1 MAPFAEVL
9 RRQGRELSK
18 LEGSQAQE
26 FLRLVREAKD
36 TLIGRYTAAARSTD
50 PLDAFKMRALIGEA
64 ESAIRVL
71 ESRAAAQFTGAQQAV
86 VDLGADHL
94 AEEVSHLASAFES
107 EPLLVDVSAQVAL
120 ADPAQGL
127 LASQFETS
135 VQQYGLETLN
145 AVRRDL
151 FVGLRAGDSVGD
163 VIKTVQGR
171 MGALGQSS
179 PLWKTERLVR
189 TEMAHSYNSAHQS
202 SFESMART
210 MPDVRKKWV
219 HLGASGPTHPCT
231 VCGTLDGTTKPVD
244 GTWIVTIGKRS
255 RKVAHPPAHP
265 HCDCRIVM
273 DRPKWRS

>member
-1 MAPFAEVL
+1 MALSDIL
-9 RRQGRELSK
+9 RRQGKELSK
-18 LEGSQAQE
+18 LEGAKAQE

-36 TLIGRYTAAARSTD
+36 TLVGRYAAAARSTD
-50 PLDAFKMRALIGEA
+50 PLDAFRMRGLIAEA
-64 ESAIRVL
+64 EGAIGTL
-71 ESRAAAQFTGAQQAV
+71 ESKAAAKFTSVQQDV
-86 VDLGADHL
+86 VDLGTDHL
-94 AEEVSHLASAFES
+94 AEEVEHLATAFES
-107 EPLLVDVSAQVAL
+107 EPMLVDVGAQVAL
-120 ADPAQGL
+120 ADPAQAL
-127 LASQFETS
+127 LANQFESS

-163 VIKTVQGR
+163 VIKAVQGR

-179 PLWKTERLVR
+179 PMWKTERLVR
-189 TEMAHSYNSAHQS
+189 TEMMNSYNSAHQS
-202 SFESMART
+202 SFESMAAT

-219 HLGASGPTHPCT
+219 HLGADGPNHPCKA
-231 VCGTLDGTTKPVD
+231 CGGLDGTTRSVD
-244 GTWIVTIGKRS
+244 GTWTVTIGKRT